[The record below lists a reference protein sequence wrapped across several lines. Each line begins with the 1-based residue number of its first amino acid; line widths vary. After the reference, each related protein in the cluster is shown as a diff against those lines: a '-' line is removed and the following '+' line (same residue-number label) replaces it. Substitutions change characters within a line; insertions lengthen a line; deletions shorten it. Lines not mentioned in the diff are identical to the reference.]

1 MKLYSGPLSLFSAKV
16 RIALREKALDCD
28 LWSVPFCRETGY
40 DPKPADVLH
49 LHPQGLVP
57 ILVDDD
63 GLVVYDSS
71 QIFEYLEERNP
82 TPPLYPSSL
91 RERARCREI
100 EAYADDVFFPNVW
113 TLIEQVFYAA
123 EPATESTGLVA
134 KARTAIFDDYGRFE
148 ERLADREWFC
158 DVFSVA
164 DISAFMGINFASNL
178 GAPPTEGHTRLAGW
192 LARMNSRPAVA
203 AEVERMQADVARV
216 FAGERLAEGPREL

>member
-40 DPKPADVLH
+40 DPKPADVLR

-57 ILVDDD
+57 ILVEDD
-63 GLVVYDSS
+63 GFVVYDSS

-82 TPPLYPSSL
+82 TPPLYPSGV

-113 TLIEQVFYAA
+113 TLIEQVFYATDA
-123 EPATESTGLVA
+123 ARQNADLVA
-134 KARTAIFDDYGRFE
+134 KAQTAIVEDCGRFDE
-148 ERLADREWFC
+148 GLAGREWFC
-158 DVFSVA
+158 ETFSVA
-164 DISAFMGINFASNL
+164 DISTFMGINFASNL
-178 GAPPTEGHTRLAGW
+178 GAAPAEGHTRLASW
-192 LARMNSRPAVA
+192 LERVRARPSVSV
-203 AEVERMQADVARV
+203 EVKRMQTDVARV
-216 FAGERLAEGPREL
+216 FAGEKLAEGPREL